1 MNAYKTMAL
10 VLGVVMVFTLVKLH
24 PVAFAFDTAITRSS
38 LRDLPGISVLVQ
50 GLNPELEG
58 EGLTKEQIRSDV
70 ESKLRMSKIGLLSKE
85 QYSKSSVAPFLHVVP
100 AVLRVK
106 LGTTSLYAY
115 TVIVR
120 LSQRVHLVRNPEIE
134 TSAFTWTSEGTYG
147 VVRTIDD
154 VRIKIADEVDRFV
167 SAYISVN
174 PK

>member
-1 MNAYKTMAL
+1 MNICKLMAP
-10 VLGVVMVFTLVKLH
+10 VLGVVLVFTLAKLH
-24 PVAFAFDTAITRSS
+24 PVAFAFDSAITRSS
-38 LRDLPGISVLVQ
+38 LRGLPGIFVLVQ
-50 GLNPELEG
+50 RLNPELEA
-58 EGLTKEQIRSDV
+58 EGLTKEQIESDV
-70 ESKLRMSKIGLLSKE
+70 ESRLRMSKIGLLSKE

-147 VVRTIDD
+147 AVRSVGDIRT
-154 VRIKIADEVDRFV
+154 KIADEVDKFI